1 MKRAS
6 IWSSRNWARRRVAA
20 LVAAGVFGACA
31 DFDGIVNPTGGLPD
45 VVVEVPQFN
54 RDIIPIFER
63 RCGIGGC
70 HSAAA
75 HQAGLVLTAGVAHAA
90 LVNKP
95 AQTRPGEVLVR
106 PGNADNSW
114 LVIAI
119 RDNDARRMGLA
130 RMPLAS
136 GPLTPNQIQT
146 IVNWVNRGAPND

>member
-1 MKRAS
+1 M
-6 IWSSRNWARRRVAA
+6 RNARWGILIMAA
-20 LVAAGVFGACA
+20 AFGACA
-31 DFDGIVNPTGGLPD
+31 DFEGVIAPTGGLPD
-45 VVVEVPQFN
+45 VVVQTPQFQ
-54 RDIIPIFER
+54 RDIVPIFER

-70 HSAAA
+70 HSESS
-75 HQAGLVLTAGVAHAA
+75 HQAGLVLTAAAAHAA

-95 AQTRPGEVLVR
+95 AQTRLGEVLVR

-119 RDNDARRMGLA
+119 RDDAARRQGLA
-130 RMPLAS
+130 RMPLGS

>member
-1 MKRAS
+1 MKRRA
-6 IWSSRNWARRRVAA
+6 ITLAF
-20 LVAAGVFGACA
+20 AGAFGACA
-31 DFDGIVNPTGGLPD
+31 DFDGVTNPTGGLPD
-45 VVVEVPQFN
+45 VVVGMPLFG
-54 RDIIPIFER
+54 RDIVPIFER

-70 HSAAA
+70 HSEVSR
-75 HQAGLVLTAGVAHAA
+75 QAGLVLTRASAHAA
-90 LVNKP
+90 LIGTP

-106 PGNADNSW
+106 PGDAANSW

-119 RDNDARRMGLA
+119 RDDAARRRGLA